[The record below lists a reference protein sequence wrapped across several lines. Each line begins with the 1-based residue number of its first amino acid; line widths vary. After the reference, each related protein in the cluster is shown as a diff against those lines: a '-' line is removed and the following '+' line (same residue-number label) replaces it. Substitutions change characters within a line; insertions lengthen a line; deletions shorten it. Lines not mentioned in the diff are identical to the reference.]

1 MASMKPVLRK
11 FGYLVFLLNACVP
24 NMDRS
29 PLEYTWLSRVLSPS
43 NTSTGQTASAPA
55 PVTAPT
61 TTTTTAVT
69 PTLPTPPTQ
78 PVLSLSYSLTEYVLP
93 ANVALTSLSPTVTG
107 IISTCAVTP
116 TLPTGL
122 TLDGLTCAISGT
134 PTTQTPSTTYTIS
147 ATSANGNASASISI
161 RISSTNAYRVYGQPD
176 FVSASINNGGIS
188 AISLNQPDGVGTDST
203 GNLVI
208 GDYSNHRV
216 LYYTYGST
224 TATRVYGQAGS
235 YSTANSNN
243 GGISASSLNAPQYA
257 TMDSSGN
264 VYASDAQNRVLFF
277 PNSGSLTAA
286 RVYGQFNNFTCV
298 LANNVGNCVGTAV
311 SADSLKSA
319 QQIVTDKLGGVY
331 ITDPANN
338 RVLYYAGGS
347 TTATRVY
354 GQFGSFTCALPNNA
368 GGCGGNTI
376 SANSLKAPTGV
387 ALDSGGNLYISDS
400 GNERVLYYP
409 AGTTTA
415 TTVYGQFGSFSCGI
429 ANNIGGCGA
438 GGITANNFNSVWMIA
453 VDPYDNLYVTDYNN
467 NRLLFF
473 LKGSI
478 TATRVYGQLGSFTT
492 GTLNNGGVTANSIS
506 QIHSVHVDVYGNVY
520 VVDTGNNRVLMY

>member
-11 FGYLVFLLNACVP
+11 FRYLVFLLNACVP

-161 RISSTNAYRVYGQPD
+161 RISSTTAY
-176 FVSASINNGGIS
+176 
-188 AISLNQPDGVGTDST
+188 
-203 GNLVI
+203 
-208 GDYSNHRV
+208 RV

-277 PNSGSLTAA
+277 PNSGSLTATK
-286 RVYGQFNNFTCV
+286 VYGQFNNFTCV

-506 QIHSVHVDVYGNVY
+506 QIHSVHVDVCGNVY

>member
-1 MASMKPVLRK
+1 M
-11 FGYLVFLLNACVP
+11 
-24 NMDRS
+24 
-29 PLEYTWLSRVLSPS
+29 
-43 NTSTGQTASAPA
+43 
-55 PVTAPT
+55 
-61 TTTTTAVT
+61 
-69 PTLPTPPTQ
+69 PTPPTQ

-277 PNSGSLTAA
+277 LPGAA
-286 RVYGQFNNFTCV
+286 DRC
-298 LANNVGNCVGTAV
+298 
-311 SADSLKSA
+311 
-319 QQIVTDKLGGVY
+319 
-331 ITDPANN
+331 P
-338 RVLYYAGGS
+338 
-347 TTATRVY
+347 
-354 GQFGSFTCALPNNA
+354 
-368 GGCGGNTI
+368 
-376 SANSLKAPTGV
+376 
-387 ALDSGGNLYISDS
+387 
-400 GNERVLYYP
+400 
-409 AGTTTA
+409 
-415 TTVYGQFGSFSCGI
+415 
-429 ANNIGGCGA
+429 
-438 GGITANNFNSVWMIA
+438 SV
-453 VDPYDNLYVTDYNN
+453 
-467 NRLLFF
+467 
-473 LKGSI
+473 
-478 TATRVYGQLGSFTT
+478 
-492 GTLNNGGVTANSIS
+492 
-506 QIHSVHVDVYGNVY
+506 
-520 VVDTGNNRVLMY
+520 

>member
-1 MASMKPVLRK
+1 
-11 FGYLVFLLNACVP
+11 
-24 NMDRS
+24 MDRS

-43 NTSTGQTASAPA
+43 NTSVGQTASSPI

-61 TTTTTAVT
+61 TTPTPTTTTTAVT
-69 PTLPTPPTQ
+69 PTLPT
-78 PVLSLSYSLTEYVLP
+78 
-93 ANVALTSLSPTVTG
+93 
-107 IISTCAVTP
+107 
-116 TLPTGL
+116 GL
-122 TLDGLTCAISGT
+122 ALDGLTCAISGT

-147 ATSANGNASASISI
+147 ATSANGNATASISI
-161 RISSTNAYRVYGQPD
+161 RISSTTAYRVYGQPD
-176 FVSASINNGGIS
+176 FVSGAINNGGIS
-188 AISLNQPDGVGTDST
+188 AISLNQPDGVGTDSA

-216 LYYTYGST
+216 LYYTYGTT

-235 YSTANSNN
+235 YSTAISNN
-243 GGISASSLNAPQYA
+243 GGLSANSLNAPQYA

-264 VYASDAQNRVLFF
+264 IYVSDAQNRVIFY
-277 PNSGSLTAA
+277 PSSGSLTATK
-286 RVYGQFNNFTCV
+286 VYGQFNNFTCV

-311 SADSLKSA
+311 SADSLQSA

-347 TTATRVY
+347 NTATRVY
-354 GQFGSFTCALPNNA
+354 GQFGNFACALPNNA
-368 GGCGGNTI
+368 GGCAGNTI
-376 SANSLKAPTGV
+376 SANSLKSPTGV

-429 ANNIGGCGA
+429 ANNNGACGA

-453 VDPYDNLYVTDYNN
+453 VDPFDNLYVTDYNN

-478 TATRVYGQLGSFTT
+478 TATRVYGQLGNFTT